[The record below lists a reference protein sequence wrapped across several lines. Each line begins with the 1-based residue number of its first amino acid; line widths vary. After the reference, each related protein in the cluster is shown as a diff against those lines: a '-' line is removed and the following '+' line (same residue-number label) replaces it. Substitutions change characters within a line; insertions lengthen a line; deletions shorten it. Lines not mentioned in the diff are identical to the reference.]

1 MNSYSYR
8 DLILWKETKKLTR
21 DIYAI
26 AYKLP
31 HYELYALSSQ
41 IRRAVV
47 SIGSNIAEGAGR
59 GTTRDYIHFLYN
71 AKGSAFEVE
80 AQLYLSIELGFVSEK
95 DAGEALLQEKR
106 VAWMVYRLIQ
116 ALETKYKK
124 AGSTYKEDMDIYGD
138 KGIKELEI
146 ACDSDLAMIEE
157 WVHE

>member
-1 MNSYSYR
+1 M
-8 DLILWKETKKLTR
+8 
-21 DIYAI
+21 
-26 AYKLP
+26 
-31 HYELYALSSQ
+31 
-41 IRRAVV
+41 V

-106 VAWMVYRLIQ
+106 VAWMLYRLIQ